1 MTTTQQIGNIIRE
14 KEAVKGVK
22 RKFWSKKKKQTNKPL
37 K

>member
-22 RKFWSKKKKQTNKPL
+22 RKFWSKKKSKQTNP
-37 K
+37 